1 MTKTDRFNIALL
13 GNPNSGKSSL
23 FNFMTGLRQDVSNF
37 PGVTVDKKRGSYTLK
52 NGVEAH
58 IIDFPGTYSV
68 YPNSSEEKL
77 VINILADAVNPHQ
90 PDLVVY
96 VADITQL
103 ERHLL
108 FATQIIDMGYQM
120 VFVLNMTDLVEKE
133 GSSIH
138 LQDLKQYLG
147 VPIICISVRDE
158 KNLEEL
164 ESAIEVFVKKRYG
177 QSASP
182 LYQLSDIET
191 FVATRVQKHLGI
203 ENIYTAKIIAHHYQ
217 WLEFLR
223 EDQRTYI
230 RDIIARSGFDDLK
243 LQVRETMQRY
253 DSYSEVVK
261 KTVTSSKKT
270 LKSRTDQIDGWI
282 THRFIGPLIFFMVM
296 LFVFQSIYSWATYPM
311 DWIETGF
318 ATAGAQINHIL
329 PDSWWT
335 DLIVN
340 GLMAGL
346 GGVLVFVPQIAV
358 LFFLL
363 SILEESGYMS
373 RVVFMFDSIMQK
385 FGMNGRSM
393 VSLISS
399 GACAIPAI
407 MSTRTISNPKER
419 LITILVSPLV
429 SCSARLP
436 VYAVLIGFAVPD
448 VKIWGILNM
457 QGLAFMGLYVLG
469 ILGALGS
476 SLVFKKIL
484 KSDSGSFLMIELPDY
499 KPPIWKNVILSV
511 KEKVIAFIAGA
522 GKIIVFISVI
532 LWFLASF
539 GPGDSLLNAEI
550 NAKKES
556 ELSGLSMEEQ
566 NNLTA
571 SYKIEASYIGRMGKW
586 IEPAIAPLGFD
597 WKIGIALLTSFA
609 AREVFVGT
617 MATIYS
623 IGNDNDEKTIRQK
636 MAAEVRPG
644 TDIKVYNTATSF
656 SLLVFYVFA
665 MQCMSTLAI
674 VKRETNT
681 WKWPIIQFLFMSAM
695 AYVGALVVYQV
706 LA

>member
-1 MTKTDRFNIALL
+1 MTKADRFNIALL

-23 FNFMTGLRQDVSNF
+23 FNFLTGLRQDVSNF
-37 PGVTVDKKRGSYTLK
+37 PGVTVDKKSGRYTLH
-52 NGVEAH
+52 NGIEAH

-77 VINILADAVNPHQ
+77 VINILADADNPHR
-90 PDLVVY
+90 PDLVIY

-108 FATQIIDMGYQM
+108 FATQIVDMGYPM
-120 VFVLNMTDLVEKE
+120 VFVLNMTDLVEKD
-133 GSSIH
+133 GSSIY
-138 LQDLKQYLG
+138 LNGMKQYLG

-158 KNLEEL
+158 KNMEEL
-164 ESAIEVFVKKRYG
+164 ESKIEDLVEKLDRL
-177 QSASP
+177 SASP

-191 FVATRVQKHLGI
+191 FVAGRVQKYLGL
-203 ENIYTAKIIAHHYQ
+203 ENIYTAKIISHHYQ
-217 WLEFLR
+217 WLEFLSQ
-223 EDQRTYI
+223 DQRKYI
-230 RDIIARSGFDDLK
+230 SDIIARSGFNDLK

-261 KTVTSSKKT
+261 KTVISNKKT
-270 LKSRTDQIDGWI
+270 LKSRTDQIDEWI
-282 THRFIGPLIFFMVM
+282 THRFIGPLIFFVVM

-318 ATAGAQINHIL
+318 ATAGSKMNNFL
-329 PDSWWT
+329 PDVWWS
-335 DLIVN
+335 DLIIN
-340 GLMAGL
+340 GLMAGM

-407 MSTRTISNPKER
+407 MATRTISNPKER

-436 VYAVLIGFAVPD
+436 VYAVLIAFAVPD
-448 VKIWGILNM
+448 IKIFGILNV
-457 QGLAFMGLYVLG
+457 QGLAFMGLYLLG

-476 SLVFKKIL
+476 ALVFKKIL

-499 KPPIWKNVILSV
+499 KPPIWKNVLLSV
-511 KEKVIAFIAGA
+511 KAKVIAFIAGA

-539 GPGDSLLNAEI
+539 GPGDALKNAEMEAI
-550 NAKKES
+550 QKS
-556 ELSGLSMEEQ
+556 EATGKSIEAQ
-566 NNLTA
+566 NNLIA
-571 SYKIEASYIGRMGKW
+571 SYKIEASYIGHMGKW

-623 IGNDNDEKTIRQK
+623 IGNDNDEKTIREK

-644 TDIKVYNTATSF
+644 TDIKVYTTATSF

-681 WKWPIIQFLFMSAM
+681 WKWPIVQFLFMSVL
-695 AYVGALVVYQV
+695 AYFSSLMVYQ
-706 LA
+706 LMG